1 MGREAA
7 TKALL
12 DAGITYDKVQQV
24 WTRDYF
30 LDNNTLALDAHKK
43 DRLAWTLANN
53 TPLHLLT

>member
-30 LDNNTLALDAHKK
+30 LDNNTLALARMDIG
-43 DRLAWTLANN
+43 
-53 TPLHLLT
+53 